1 MNRAIL
7 LKEDLSDDIH
17 QEFKQTKE
25 LAVDCEMMGLNPY
38 RDRLCLIQIANENG
52 TCAIIQI
59 DEKKIPQKLKNILED
74 EIIQKIFH
82 YARSD
87 LLFLKLR
94 LNIEVKNIYCTKIAS
109 KIARTY
115 TDKHGLKEIVKE
127 FFGDNLDKTVTS
139 TDWGNPNLSDDQLI
153 YAQNDVIYLFQIKRI
168 LNEILIRENR
178 YELYLKTLNFLPTR
192 VELDINGYIEDIFAH

>member
-7 LKEDLSDDIH
+7 LKQDITDDIRD
-17 QEFKQTKE
+17 EFKNCQE
-25 LAVDCEMMGLNPY
+25 LAVDCEMMGLNPF
-38 RDRLCLIQIANENG
+38 RDRLCLVQIANENG
-52 TCAIIQI
+52 SCAIVQI
-59 DEKKIPQKLKNILED
+59 DEKNPPNNLKEILESPQI
-74 EIIQKIFH
+74 EKIFH

-87 LLFLKLR
+87 MLFLKMR

-139 TDWGNPNLSDDQLI
+139 TDWGNC
-153 YAQNDVIYLFQIKRI
+153 F
-168 LNEILIRENR
+168 
-178 YELYLKTLNFLPTR
+178 
-192 VELDINGYIEDIFAH
+192 